1 MEIISEQ
8 LSLFG
13 DVKPRKVIG
22 DKPIRLIECFGGI
35 GAQSRGLEILGITN
49 SHYKYIEWN
58 YKSCRAYNLI
68 HIKDFTD
75 YAKDK
80 TIDEM
85 LSRINGI
92 SADWNEPMQLSQI
105 KRKGKVFIS
114 QVYNDCVA
122 TNNLVNITQ
131 VKGEDLEIVET
142 DKYEYIMW
150 YSFPCQDL
158 SLAGKLQGAEDNST
172 RSGLLWEID
181 RILKELKTNKLEL
194 PQTLIMEN
202 VPNLLS
208 PRFKKEFEKWEYELT
223 KLGYSNFIKVM
234 NGSDYGIP
242 QIRKRVF
249 MVSIL
254 GDYDFTF
261 PSKMRGGEY
270 YMSDFQEDSSKVDSK
285 YFLSKKLFQCFA
297 STKNRNGFIR
307 ANSFIPIIDQTKET
321 LYTITCKPNA
331 RPAENFILIPAKQYK
346 NYISFI
352 DKKGRQNT
360 QDNRVYNKNEVVT
373 IPTGRG
379 IPKILVDTDTNSVI
393 VKEATS
399 KGFAEAHIGDSIYI
413 DRPHQKR
420 GVVQTESI
428 QTIKTS
434 SKDLALVVMKNGKVN
449 LRALT
454 PKETL
459 IFMGFTKQDY
469 DLLVEDGFS
478 DSTIYHLAGDS
489 IITTIASCIM
499 SRLIFKD
506 LDHHLPL
513 IRNYTKTLLRE
524 NRND

>member
-1 MEIISEQ
+1 MEIINEQ

-75 YAKDK
+75 YAKNK

-105 KRKGKVFIS
+105 KRKGKGFIS

-122 TNNLVNITQ
+122 TNNLINITQ

-223 KLGYSNFIKVM
+223 QLGYSNFIKVM

-261 PSKMRGGEY
+261 PSKMQGGEY

-285 YFLSKKLFQCFA
+285 YFLSKKLFQCFT

-307 ANSFIPIIDQTKET
+307 ADRFIPIIDQTKET
-321 LYTITCKPNA
+321 LNTITCKPNA
-331 RPAENFILIPAKQYK
+331 RPDQNFILVP
-346 NYISFI
+346 
-352 DKKGRQNT
+352 
-360 QDNRVYNKNEVVT
+360 
-373 IPTGRG
+373 
-379 IPKILVDTDTNSVI
+379 
-393 VKEATS
+393 EATT

-428 QTIKTS
+428 QTIKTT
-434 SKDLALVVMKNGKVN
+434 SKDLALVVMKNDKVN
-449 LRALT
+449 LRSLT

-469 DLLVEDGFS
+469 DLLAEDGFS

-506 LDHHLPL
+506 LDYHLPL
-513 IRNYTKTLLRE
+513 IRNYTKQLLRE